1 MNYTIVTDSASN
13 IPTELA
19 AKYDIRVIT
28 MSYFRDGK
36 EYACKD
42 TSKWNCHAYYQR
54 IRDGAKITTSQI
66 NPQRYFDIF
75 SEICE
80 SGNNV
85 LFVGL
90 SSGVSGSFNSAKIA
104 RSQVLERFPER
115 KIVLIDS
122 LGASM
127 GEGLLAL
134 RAGILK
140 KEGFSLRVVRDEL
153 LRMVDKMFQIFTVDD
168 LMHLKRGGRLS
179 GISAGIG
186 TVLGI
191 KPLLTGNVEGK
202 IIAFSKVRG
211 RAKSIEAL
219 AQKYEE
225 LVENQAIQ
233 TVAISQ
239 ADCPEDAQLLKKLIM
254 KNKPPRE
261 VMIVDFE
268 PVTGSYVGP
277 GALALFFLSH
287 EGARLK

>member
-1 MNYTIVTDSASN
+1 MNYTIVTDSAAN

-19 AKYDIRVIT
+19 VKYDIRIIT
-28 MSYFRDGK
+28 MTFFRDGK
-36 EYACKD
+36 EYACRD
-42 TSKWNCHAYYQR
+42 TSKWNCHAYYQK
-54 IRDGAKITTSQI
+54 IREGAKVTTSQI
-66 NPQRYFDIF
+66 NPQKYADVFT
-75 SEICE
+75 EICKN
-80 SGNNV
+80 GQDI

-104 RSQVLERFPER
+104 RQQVLEAFPER
-115 KIVLIDS
+115 KIVLVDS

-134 RAGILK
+134 RAGLLK
-140 KEGFSLRVVRDEL
+140 KEGFDLRTVKDEL
-153 LRMVDKMFQIFTVDD
+153 LRMRDRMFQVFTVDD

-191 KPLLTGNVEGK
+191 KPLLTGNCDGK

-211 RAKSIEAL
+211 RNKSIEAL

-225 LVENQAIQ
+225 LVENQAVQ

-239 ADCPEDAQLLKKLIM
+239 ADCPEDALYLKKLIM
-254 KNKPPRE
+254 KNKPPKE
-261 VMIVDFE
+261 VIIVDFE

-277 GALALFFLSH
+277 GALALFFMSH
-287 EGARLK
+287 DDVRLK